1 MARGLTTRYNN
12 TSTFTFHKSILWC
25 ENVLKAF
32 WVLKDQ
38 YFFSSFRRVAHRMWF
53 FERVNMENIKL
64 VSAENGQLK
73 LISLSNRW
81 LRLRE
86 MTSHGGHDIAAIP
99 SHPPLAFK
107 FKSWELF
114 QIYIS
119 NQTWENKTWVTS
131 LCFLKEDWTS
141 KSPKKERELCVN
153 WIPLFRDRSSIINQS
168 TLYRLTNGDKKQY

>member
-107 FKSWELF
+107 FTSK
-114 QIYIS
+114 YIFLIKPEKIKLGL
-119 NQTWENKTWVTS
+119 QVFA
-131 LCFLKEDWTS
+131 FLKRTELLS
-141 KSPKKERELCVN
+141 RQRKKESFVWTE
-153 WIPLFRDRSSIINQS
+153 FHSSVTDLQ
-168 TLYRLTNGDKKQY
+168 